1 VAEPWALVADP
12 GIDDAVALAVL
23 AGSGEVPDLVVSEAG
38 NVSGAVAARNAA
50 GLVVLLGL
58 TCPVVAHEVDAP
70 PAVRPG
76 RGSRH
81 GDDGLGGVADRLP
94 AAPEPGPVAGLPL
107 SFLVTGPLA
116 AVEAVEA
123 VERLVWMG
131 GALGSGNITATAEFN
146 AWCAPAAADDVFQRH
161 GAVTSVVPLDVTTQ
175 VPLGEEELEAWSG
188 GGVTARLLA
197 DAVRMRLDRGRA
209 VVHDAVAAVAWLR
222 PGLFGWDRYA
232 LRCLTDGDDRGRV
245 VAEPGGPTAVAVD
258 VDADAVRGLVKEAVL
273 ACP

>member
-1 VAEPWALVADP
+1 MAEPWALVADP

-23 AGSGEVPDLVVSEAG
+23 AGSGEVPDLVVSEPG

-58 TCPVVAHEVDAP
+58 TCPVAAHEIDAP

-76 RGSRH
+76 RSSRH

-94 AAPEPGPVAGLPL
+94 PAPAPGPVAGLPL

-116 AVEAVEA
+116 AVEGVEE

-131 GALGSGNITATAEFN
+131 GALGSGNITAAAEFN

-161 GAVTSVVPLDVTTQ
+161 GAATSVVPLDVTTQ
-175 VPLGEEELEAWSG
+175 VPLGEQELEAWSG
-188 GGVTARLLA
+188 AGSRPGCWPTPCACALTGVGPSSTTPSPRWPGCVPGCSAGIATRCGASPTVTTAVEWWPSQAGRRRWWSTSTARRSG
-197 DAVRMRLDRGRA
+197 VS
-209 VVHDAVAAVAWLR
+209 
-222 PGLFGWDRYA
+222 
-232 LRCLTDGDDRGRV
+232 
-245 VAEPGGPTAVAVD
+245 
-258 VDADAVRGLVKEAVL
+258 
-273 ACP
+273 